1 MMQGTLAAIEMEVL
15 SGNVKLAMSHVVPDI
30 VQKVMKGQ
38 NPLHI
43 LGSGQQKRH
52 YTYAGDLAEGI
63 VRCTL
68 DPRAQNEDYNVST
81 PVGHTVLELS
91 KVIWDMLNPDL
102 PFAVTSDDPFEYDVQ
117 MRVPDVS
124 KAERQPSTSS
134 PHTTSP
140 RPGLS
145 AACAGSSVI

>member
-1 MMQGTLAAIEMEVL
+1 M
-15 SGNVKLAMSHVVPDI
+15 
-30 VQKVMKGQ
+30 
-38 NPLHI
+38 
-43 LGSGQQKRH
+43 
-52 YTYAGDLAEGI
+52 
-63 VRCTL
+63 RCTL

-124 KAERQPSTSS
+124 KAERQLGITC
-134 PHTTSP
+134 TTS
-140 RPGLS
+140 LE
-145 AACAGSSVI
+145 ATLQEVIPWIKEHIKRGEI